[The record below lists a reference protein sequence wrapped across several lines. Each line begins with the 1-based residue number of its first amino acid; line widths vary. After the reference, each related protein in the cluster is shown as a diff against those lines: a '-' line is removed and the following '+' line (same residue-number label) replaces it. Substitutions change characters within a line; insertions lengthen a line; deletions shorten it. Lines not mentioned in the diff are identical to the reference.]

1 MPSQEL
7 KVTFNSAASLYE
19 EMRPSYPN
27 ELIDDV
33 VALSHIPQ
41 SGHILE
47 VGCGTG
53 KATKLF
59 AARKYNMICLDIGP
73 DLLAVAQE
81 QLKSFANVSF
91 ALSAF
96 EDWQTNQTF
105 DLVISATA
113 FHWIKPNVR
122 FTKSWDVLTP
132 QGALAT
138 FNNHHIKKDEGFF
151 SEVQSIY
158 DQHYIRQNRP
168 RLVSPDAPEP
178 GIDKFQDP
186 IRRTYPWSQIYTTE
200 QYIKLL
206 CTYSDHIAQ
215 PENNQKLLFE
225 NISNLIDKQYGGQI
239 TKHYEAALTL
249 YNK

>member
-1 MPSQEL
+1 MPNQDL

-27 ELIDDV
+27 ELINDV
-33 VALSHIPQ
+33 VALSQIPNN
-41 SGHILE
+41 GHILE

-59 AARKYNMICLDIGP
+59 AAQGYNMICLDIGP

-81 QLKSFANVSF
+81 QLKSLSNVSF
-91 ALSAF
+91 TLSAF
-96 EDWQTNQTF
+96 EDWQSNQTF
-105 DLVISATA
+105 DLVVSATA
-113 FHWIKPNVR
+113 FHWISPNVR
-122 FTKSWDVLTP
+122 FIKAWDVLTP

-138 FNNHHIKKDEGFF
+138 FNNHHTKKNEGFF

-158 DQHYIRQNRP
+158 DQHYIRPNRP
-168 RLVSPDAPEP
+168 RLVSSDAPEP

-186 IRRTYPWSQIYTTE
+186 IRRTYPWNQTYTTE

-206 CTYSDHIAQ
+206 RTYSDHIAQ
-215 PENNQKLLFE
+215 PENNQKRLFE
-225 NISNLIDKQYGGQI
+225 NISNLINKQYDGAI
-239 TKHYEAALTL
+239 TKHYEAVLTL
-249 YNK
+249 YKK